1 MENYISGADF
11 DSSGSL
17 IYVNNI
23 PRDQSMA
30 EEIIINMQSNNSDYS
45 TRRRWQST
53 VITPPELSMKSANHD
68 AKAQSKELL
77 IKRLRIMLAQE
88 QRLAQSLHNKLKRQ
102 IIITK
107 NEEQVVFRLNKRVKI
122 LETIRLA
129 RCKELKEQRLN
140 LKTYEQKVKEQEI
153 QIKILRELNKPLLEQ
168 ANLMESKNR
177 ALQLK
182 LEKTVYNKHLMTDQF
197 TNSIF
202 SIHKLRNELNLSRFG
217 RQIQEKVIEK
227 LRLELQDESF
237 QQCMLCFDTFTSQE
251 SDPAVL
257 PNPKGQ
263 LIMADDNITFMNS
276 IFILH

>member
-11 DSSGSL
+11 DNSDSI
-17 IYVNNI
+17 IYINII
-23 PRDQSMA
+23 PRDQSVA
-30 EEIIINMQSNNSDYS
+30 EDIVINMQSNNSGSS

-53 VITPPELSMKSANHD
+53 VNTPPELYVKSANHD
-68 AKAQSKELL
+68 AKAQSKEIL

-88 QRLAQSLHNKLKRQ
+88 QRLAQGLHNKLKRQ
-102 IIITK
+102 LIMAK
-107 NEEQVVFRLNKRVKI
+107 NEEQIIFRLNKRIKI
-122 LETIRLA
+122 LETIRLE
-129 RCKELKEQRLN
+129 RCKELKEQRLS

-182 LEKTVYNKHLMTDQF
+182 LEKTVYNEHLMTDQF

-217 RQIQEKVIEK
+217 RQMQEKVIEK
-227 LRLELQDESF
+227 LRLEIEDEYL
-237 QQCMLCFDTFTSQE
+237 QQCML
-251 SDPAVL
+251 
-257 PNPKGQ
+257 
-263 LIMADDNITFMNS
+263 
-276 IFILH
+276 